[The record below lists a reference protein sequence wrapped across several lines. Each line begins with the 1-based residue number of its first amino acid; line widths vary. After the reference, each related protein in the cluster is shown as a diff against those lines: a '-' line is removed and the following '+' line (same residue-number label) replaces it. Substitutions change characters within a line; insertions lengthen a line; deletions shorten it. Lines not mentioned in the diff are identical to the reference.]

1 MALALLGRSSVR
13 IDGVLLAAIA
23 AVAGG
28 VCAVY
33 PLPTLL
39 CLGCAGLLLS
49 FELSWRTAGY
59 ALLFFALGAVRGAER
74 IRHFEAT
81 RILLRDAIGPPSRCD
96 LSATVALSPTWSDGS
111 ASFVAEVTR
120 ADCEARLLPVPFRAR
135 LHGGPDALTRGDQ
148 VHVIADLA
156 PIQLF
161 RNLDTADPTP
171 SAARQ
176 NIVLTGGVL
185 ALDVTQRRFGLRAL
199 IDRAR
204 ARARRRIVLT
214 FAPAAAGM
222 ARALVLGE
230 SDLDPE
236 DAQAFQ
242 KSGLSH
248 MLAVSGTHLVFAVV
262 AIVHALGFV
271 LARVERL
278 SARWVVARFASCVG
292 LALALVYADFA
303 GGSSSAWR
311 AAFMLAVAFGARAL
325 GRKPLTV
332 RSFGLSTLV
341 FALLDPLCAFDL
353 SFMLSVAATAGLIW
367 LGRPMAER
375 CERIASRPARFL
387 AVSFATTLSATIPCA
402 PLLALLS
409 SGITLAGLVANVV
422 ASPLGE
428 SVALPLCLAHLLLAP
443 IPALER
449 GAALVASG
457 ALLVVKR
464 IAWLSADA
472 SYLALTLPE
481 PGRFQLALIA
491 VFIFGCCA
499 LRGRAFHGFGARV
512 RRRLLIGWA
521 VTSLS
526 AFCGL
531 ESATRRAG
539 TPHGLIRAS
548 ALDVGQGDSN
558 LIDLPN
564 GACILIDA
572 GGFVGS
578 PVDPGKAVVL
588 PVLHARRRSRIDIVV
603 LSHPHPDHFTG
614 LASAL
619 EQLEIGEFWDSGQG
633 EAEGAGPVYA
643 GLLRSL
649 RARGVPVRHPEELC
663 GKPRTFGGATL
674 SVLGPCPS
682 FTPHRGANDN
692 SLVISVAYGQRR
704 FLFTGDAE
712 HEEEAELA
720 QSHPSE
726 LRADYLKVGHHGS
739 RTSTS
744 EAFLALVAPALATLS
759 CGVRNRFGHPHLPTV
774 ERLAAHGVRTLRLD
788 RSGSVE
794 VTSDGQALS
803 VRATRLPL

>member
-1 MALALLGRSSVR
+1 MRVDA
-13 IDGVLLAAIA
+13 VLLSAVA

-33 PLPTLL
+33 PLPALL
-39 CLGCAGLLLS
+39 CALASALLLHRD
-49 FELSWRTAGY
+49 LSRRVGLV
-59 ALLFFALGAVRGAER
+59 ALCFFAQGAARGAHQ
-74 IRHFEAT
+74 IRTFEAS
-81 RILLRDAIGPPSRCD
+81 RIETRDAIGPPSRCD
-96 LSATVALSPTWSDGS
+96 LSAVVAVSPVWSDGT
-111 ASFVAEVTR
+111 ASFVADVTR
-120 ADCEARLLPVPFRAR
+120 AECGDHSLPTPFRAR
-135 LHGGPDALTRGDQ
+135 LHGGPDGLARQDRL
-148 VHVIADLA
+148 HIIADLA
-156 PIQLF
+156 PVQLF

-176 NIVLTGGVL
+176 GVVLTGGVL
-185 ALDVTQRRFGLRAL
+185 SLDLLERRFSLRTL

-230 SDLDPE
+230 NDLLPE

-262 AIVHALGFV
+262 AVVHGLTFLLVRIQALSG
-271 LARVERL
+271 
-278 SARWVVARFASCVG
+278 RWVVARFASVVGVG
-292 LALALVYADFA
+292 LSLIYADFA

-311 AAFMLAVAFGARAL
+311 AAFMLSVGFLARAL

-332 RSFGLSTLV
+332 RTFGLSTGV

-367 LGRPMAER
+367 LGQPLSAY
-375 CERIASRPARFL
+375 CERIESRVVRFL

-402 PLLALLS
+402 PLLALLA
-409 SGITLAGLVANVV
+409 SGVTLAGLVANVL

-428 SVALPLCLAHLLLAP
+428 TVALPLCLAHLLLAP
-443 IPALER
+443 IPSLER

-457 ALLVVKR
+457 ALLIVKR

-472 SYLALTLPE
+472 SFLGLTLPE
-481 PGRFQLALIA
+481 PGRFQLSVIV
-491 VFIFGCCA
+491 VFVLGLCA
-499 LRGRAFHGFGARV
+499 LRGSAFQGLLAAERG
-512 RRRLLIGWA
+512 RLTAAWA
-521 VTSLS
+521 FASLL

-531 ESATRRAG
+531 ECAARHAG
-539 TPHGLIRAS
+539 HPHGVIRAS

-558 LIDLPN
+558 LVDFPD
-564 GACILIDA
+564 GTCMLIDG

-588 PVLHARRRSRIDIVV
+588 PVLRARRRRRVDVVV

-619 EQLEIGEFWDSGQG
+619 QELDVGGFWDSGQG

-643 GLLRSL
+643 ELLRSL
-649 RARGVPVRHPEELC
+649 RARGVPIHHPEELC
-663 GKPRTFGGATL
+663 ARPRVFGGATL
-674 SVLGPCPS
+674 RVLAPCPS

-692 SLVISVAYGQRR
+692 SLVISVEYGARR

-712 HEEEAELA
+712 HDEEAELLA
-720 QSHPSE
+720 AYPHE

-739 RTSTS
+739 RTSTG
-744 EAFLALVAPALATLS
+744 EAFLSAVSPVLATLS

-774 ERLAAHGVRTLRLD
+774 ERLAAHAVRTLRLD

-794 VTSDGQALS
+794 VTSDGVALS
-803 VRATRLPL
+803 ARATQLAR

>member
-1 MALALLGRSSVR
+1 MRV
-13 IDGVLLAAIA
+13 DGVLLAAVA

-33 PLPTLL
+33 PVPTLL
-39 CLGCAGLLLS
+39 CLFCAALLLS
-49 FELSWRTAGY
+49 AELSWRTAGY
-59 ALLFFALGAVRGAER
+59 ALLFFALGATRGAQQVR
-74 IRHFEAT
+74 RFEAT
-81 RILLRDAIGPPSRCD
+81 RIQLRDAVGPPSRCD
-96 LSATVALSPTWSDGS
+96 LSAVVAGSPVWSDGT
-111 ASFVAEVTR
+111 ASFVAEVTH
-120 ADCEARLLPVPFRAR
+120 ADCESRLLPVPFRVR
-135 LHGGPDALTRGDQ
+135 LHGGPDTLARDDR

-156 PIQLF
+156 PVQLF

-185 ALDVTQRRFGLRAL
+185 SLDVTERHWGLRTL

-204 ARARRRIVLT
+204 ARARQRIVLT

-230 SDLDPE
+230 NDLLPE

-262 AIVHALGFV
+262 AIVQALSFL

-278 SARWVVARFASCVG
+278 AARFVVARFASCVG
-292 LALALVYADFA
+292 LLLSLIYADFA

-311 AAFMLAVAFGARAL
+311 AAFMLSVAFAARAL

-332 RSFGLSTLV
+332 RTFGLSTLV

-367 LGRPMAER
+367 LGQPLSAR
-375 CERIASRPARFL
+375 CERIGSRPLRFL
-387 AVSFATTLSATIPCA
+387 AVSFGTTLSATIPCA
-402 PLLALLS
+402 PLLALLA
-409 SGITLAGLVANVV
+409 SGVTLAGLVANVV

-428 SVALPLCLAHLLLAP
+428 SVALPLCLAHQLLSP
-443 IPALER
+443 FPALER

-472 SYLALTLPE
+472 SFLALTLPE
-481 PGRFQLALIA
+481 PGRFQLGVIA
-491 VFIFGCCA
+491 IFVFGWCA
-499 LRGRAFHGFGARV
+499 LRGRAFVDLGARV
-512 RRRLLIGWA
+512 RQRLRLGWSAAA
-521 VTSLS
+521 VL

-531 ESATRRAG
+531 ELGARRAG
-539 TPHGLIRAS
+539 TPHGVIRAS

-564 GACILIDA
+564 GACILIDG

-588 PVLHARRRSRIDIVV
+588 PVLRARRRTRVDIVV

-619 EQLEIGEFWDSGQG
+619 EQLDIGEFWDSGQG
-633 EAEGAGPVYA
+633 EAEGAGPIYA
-643 GLLRSL
+643 ALVRSL
-649 RARGVPVRHPEELC
+649 RARGVPIRHPSELC
-663 GKPRTFGGATL
+663 GKPRRFGAAQVSL
-674 SVLGPCPS
+674 LGPCPS

-712 HEEEAELA
+712 HEEEAELVRDHA
-720 QSHPSE
+720 AE

-744 EAFLALVAPALATLS
+744 EPFLALVAPSIATLS

-774 ERLAAHGVRTLRLD
+774 ERLAAHDVRTLRLD

-794 VTSDGQALS
+794 ITSDGQSLTA
-803 VRATRLPL
+803 RATRLPL

>member
-1 MALALLGRSSVR
+1 MR

-33 PLPTLL
+33 PVPTLL
-39 CLGCAGLLLS
+39 CLGCAALLLC
-49 FELSWRTAGY
+49 FEIGWRTAGY
-59 ALLFFALGAVRGAER
+59 VLLFFALGAARGVESV
-74 IRHFEAT
+74 RHFEAT

-96 LSATVALSPTWSDGS
+96 LSATVAASPVWSDGS

-120 ADCEARLLPVPFRAR
+120 ADCESRLLPVPFRAR
-135 LHGGPDALTRGDQ
+135 LHGGPDTLARDDR

-156 PIQLF
+156 PVQLF

-185 ALDVTQRRFGLRAL
+185 SLDVTERHFGLRTL

-204 ARARRRIVLT
+204 ARARQRIVLT

-262 AIVHALGFV
+262 AIVQALCFV
-271 LARVERL
+271 LARVQL
-278 SARWVVARFASCVG
+278 LAARWVVARFASGVG
-292 LALALVYADFA
+292 LVLALIYADFA

-311 AAFMLAVAFGARAL
+311 AAFMLSVAFGARAL

-353 SFMLSVAATAGLIW
+353 SFMLSVAATSGLIW

-375 CERIASRPARFL
+375 CERIASRPLRFL
-387 AVSFATTLSATIPCA
+387 ATSFATTLSATIPCA
-402 PLLALLS
+402 PLLALLA
-409 SGITLAGLVANVV
+409 SGITLAGLVANVL

-428 SVALPLCLAHLLLAP
+428 SVALPLCLGHLLLSP

-472 SYLALTLPE
+472 SFLALTLPE
-481 PGRFQLALIA
+481 PGRFQLSVIA
-491 VFIFGCCA
+491 AFGFGWCA
-499 LRGRAFHGFGARV
+499 LRSKAFHGLGRSV
-512 RRRLLIGWA
+512 RQRLLIAWA
-521 VTSLS
+521 AASVA
-526 AFCGL
+526 AFTGL
-531 ESATRRAG
+531 EAATRRAG
-539 TPHGLIRAS
+539 TPHGVIRAS

-564 GACILIDA
+564 GACILIDG

-588 PVLHARRRSRIDIVV
+588 PVLRARRRTRVDVVV

-643 GLLRSL
+643 DLLRTL
-649 RARGVPVRHPEELC
+649 RARGVPIRHPEELC
-663 GKPRTFGGATL
+663 GKPRDFAGAEVR
-674 SVLGPCPS
+674 VLGPCPS

-712 HEEEAELA
+712 REEEAELVQA
-720 QSHPSE
+720 HAAE

-744 EAFLALVAPALATLS
+744 DAFLSLVAPSLATLS

-774 ERLAAHGVRTLRLD
+774 ERLAAHQVRALRLD

-794 VTSDGQALS
+794 IQSDGQSLS
-803 VRATRLPL
+803 ARATRLPL